1 MSPNFS
7 FSYRKICQACDFYL
21 KAKSPP
27 AACIRKG
34 IHTFS
39 KKGGHRVF
47 LHMNSTGPKQTL
59 NYYFKNLDVLFLLPI
74 SFFSDTQDGSEPFV
88 SLILWWIPISACD
101 TGFNFERDLLSWMRN
116 HIVSFL
122 DKEHLHLN
130 CYLLWVLQTFLILVA
145 DCWKLTILP
154 FDSDNSPI

>member
-1 MSPNFS
+1 MAIVKVASVGYNSDSLHIYTQASKQTNKCRRHPEEKKISEPMSPNFS

-59 NYYFKNLDVLFLLPI
+59 N
-74 SFFSDTQDGSEPFV
+74 
-88 SLILWWIPISACD
+88 C
-101 TGFNFERDLLSWMRN
+101 
-116 HIVSFL
+116 SFL
-122 DKEHLHLN
+122 N
-130 CYLLWVLQTFLILVA
+130 
-145 DCWKLTILP
+145 
-154 FDSDNSPI
+154 